1 MRQRVVVFL
10 VLGLFVALAFGQAQD
25 RRNQAGGNRR
35 NNQQQGSTEEAPPEL
50 PTDQRLLALHR
61 TFITQAERLAL
72 EYERDQDLDKAKT
85 VYQEILKLVPQYEPA
100 QMKLDAIRLAEA
112 NAGRKTFEVRA
123 DRPWQDTGVTVIAG
137 KPITVR
143 AAGSWT
149 FTFSADLTAEGIKI
163 PDELKQYNLGSLV
176 GYIDTG
182 NPETSMPFVLG
193 PEKAWIPEHSGRLYV
208 QMYDNDPRDNEGTLQ
223 MEFVGTFEAA
233 R

>member
-1 MRQRVVVFL
+1 MRRRVTLMLVF
-10 VLGLFVALAFGQAQD
+10 GLLVALTVTQAQE
-25 RRNQAGGNRR
+25 RRNQGQGNRR
-35 NNQQQGSTEEAPPEL
+35 NAEQQEEGQEEATPL
-50 PTDQRLLALHR
+50 PSDQRLLALHR

-72 EYERDQDLDKAKT
+72 EYERDQDIDKAKT

-100 QMKLDAIRLAEA
+100 QVKLEAIRQLEA
-112 NAGRKTFEVRA
+112 NAGRKTFEVKA

-137 KPITVR
+137 KPITIR

-149 FTFSADLTAEGIKI
+149 FTFTAELTAEGITI
-163 PDELKQYNLGSLV
+163 PEELKEYNLGSLV

-182 NPETSMPFVLG
+182 NPETSQPFVLG

-223 MEFVGTFEAA
+223 LEFIGSFEA

>member
-1 MRQRVVVFL
+1 MRRRVTLMLVF
-10 VLGLFVALAFGQAQD
+10 GLLVALTVTQAQE
-25 RRNQAGGNRR
+25 RRNQGQGNRR
-35 NNQQQGSTEEAPPEL
+35 NAQQQEEGEEEAPPL

-72 EYERDQDLDKAKT
+72 EYERDQDIDKAKT

-100 QMKLDAIRLAEA
+100 QVKLEAIRQLEA
-112 NAGRKTFEVRA
+112 NAARKTFEVKA

-137 KPITVR
+137 KPITIR
-143 AAGSWT
+143 AAGAWT
-149 FTFSADLTAEGIKI
+149 FTFTAELTAEGITI
-163 PDELKQYNLGSLV
+163 PEELKEYNLGSLV

-182 NPETSMPFVLG
+182 NPETSQPFVLG

-208 QMYDNDPRDNEGTLQ
+208 QMYDNDPRDNKGSLQ
-223 MEFVGTFEAA
+223 MEFIGSFEA